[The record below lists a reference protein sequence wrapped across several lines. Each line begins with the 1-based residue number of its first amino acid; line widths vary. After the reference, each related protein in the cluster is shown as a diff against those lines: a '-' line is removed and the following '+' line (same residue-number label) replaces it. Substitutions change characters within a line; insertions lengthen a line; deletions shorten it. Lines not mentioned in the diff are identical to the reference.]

1 MGWLTVSVSGRP
13 ALSLALV
20 AYAGESSRMDPFFSQ
35 LGRTALDRWGACNF
49 KYADFPRIA
58 RELLEEM
65 PPCDFVD
72 VDALIQD
79 FLLSDEQP
87 EQGHSPFGQPELI
100 VFEHPRLYVQLLFWM
115 DGTTDIHQHMFSG
128 AFHVLQGSSMHS
140 QFAFD
145 DRKVVSPHLH
155 LGRLRHLNSEL
166 LETGQT
172 REIVSGMDFI
182 HSLFHLDTP
191 SITVVLRT
199 QSDPESSPQFTYLP
213 PAIALDPLAG
223 DALTGRRKQLL
234 DILEQGGDPSYPD
247 LIGEML
253 QRTDFER
260 GFFILQNCSG
270 ALRAE
275 GAWENALDLFRSTH
289 GVLVDGIEE
298 TIDEIT
304 RRDRLVS
311 YRGELEDPEHRF
323 FLAILLNAP
332 SAEIALK
339 LVADRFEC
347 SPLETVSRWLEELS
361 DSNEEEVRVLDVL
374 LQAEPGG
381 SAQEA
386 LARFLADVSQ
396 ILRNPQTSGTGA
408 DVRGKL
414 SKSDRELLLLRQERA
429 QSSLAVLVR

>member
-1 MGWLTVSVSGRP
+1 
-13 ALSLALV
+13 
-20 AYAGESSRMDPFFSQ
+20 MDSFFSQ
-35 LGRTALDRWGACNF
+35 LGRMAIDRWSACNF
-49 KYADFPRIA
+49 EYAGFPRIA
-58 RELLEEM
+58 REILEEM
-65 PPCDFVD
+65 APCDFVD

-100 VFEHPRLYVQLLFWM
+100 VFEHPRLYIQLLFWM

-155 LGRLRHLNSEL
+155 LGRLRHVKSEL

-172 REIVSGMDFI
+172 REIVSGTDFI

-191 SITVVLRT
+191 SVTVVLRT
-199 QSDPESSPQFTYLP
+199 QSDPGSSPQFTYLP
-213 PAIALDPLAG
+213 PAIAVDPLAG

-234 DILEQGGDPSYPD
+234 DILEQDGDPSYPE
-247 LIGEML
+247 LVCEML

-260 GFFILQNCSG
+260 GFFILQNCAA

-275 GAWENALDLFRSTH
+275 DAWENALDLFRSKH
-289 GVLVDGIEE
+289 GVLADGIED
-298 TIDEIT
+298 TIDEII

-311 YRGELEDPEHRF
+311 YRGAVEDPEHRF
-323 FLAILLNAP
+323 FLAVLLNAP
-332 SAEIALK
+332 SAEIALS
-339 LVADRFEC
+339 LVAARFEG
-347 SPLETVSRWLEELS
+347 PPEETVSRWLEELS
-361 DSNEEEVRVLDVL
+361 DSSEEEIRVLDVL
-374 LQAEPGG
+374 LQAKPGG

-386 LARFLADVSQ
+386 LARFLGDVSQ
-396 ILRNPQTSGTGA
+396 ILRNPQTEGTGA
-408 DVRGKL
+408 ELRVEG
-414 SKSDRELLLLRQERA
+414 SKAEHELLLLRQDLA